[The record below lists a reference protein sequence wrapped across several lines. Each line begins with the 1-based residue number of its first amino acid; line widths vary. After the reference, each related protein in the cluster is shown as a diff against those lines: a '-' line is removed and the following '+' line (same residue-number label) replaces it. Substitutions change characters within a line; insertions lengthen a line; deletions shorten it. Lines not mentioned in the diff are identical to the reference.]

1 MEHLVGL
8 LAAAGTF
15 ALLGAWWLWTEV
27 PREDYVLLSED
38 ERLAHLSQHCSA
50 EVILPE
56 DEEVPNGWTM
66 HSAVVLLLH
75 GEVSPLYGW
84 PKDPRAPTWDCRPAD
99 LPRHWRINNQVHF
112 QAVAEDGQL
121 LERSFEPELDTSAND
136 LDEPWASRSCAA
148 DQLTSDGFK
157 QAVLNGR
164 RLAGRYG
171 EVLASAALEA
181 YSTLDCGGPALSTD
195 FAAIRLNKTRK
206 SGKCNMS
213 FYRSGS
219 ETNHGA
225 VGRATLLKPGSLA
238 SLVPFKGF
246 AEEREL
252 RERMLLKCFL
262 ARHGFP
268 SLHRP
273 REFGPSAVL
282 RIEHLYPIHVAARKG
297 DADMVRIM
305 LKNGADADVTHG
317 GSNALDMAQE
327 EDEDGSHLEVL
338 QVLADLLELKCQT
351 F

>member
-1 MEHLVGL
+1 MTPWYAAVRCDVFLLRCLVAAPLSPCAPLGRVEL
-8 LAAAGTF
+8 HIFFVCTLFSRIKPLAQGN
-15 ALLGAWWLWTEV
+15 
-27 PREDYVLLSED
+27 
-38 ERLAHLSQHCSA
+38 SA
-50 EVILPE
+50 RQE
-56 DEEVPNGWTM
+56 
-66 HSAVVLLLH
+66 
-75 GEVSPLYGW
+75 
-84 PKDPRAPTWDCRPAD
+84 
-99 LPRHWRINNQVHF
+99 
-112 QAVAEDGQL
+112 
-121 LERSFEPELDTSAND
+121 
-136 LDEPWASRSCAA
+136 
-148 DQLTSDGFK
+148 
-157 QAVLNGR
+157 
-164 RLAGRYG
+164 
-171 EVLASAALEA
+171 
-181 YSTLDCGGPALSTD
+181 
-195 FAAIRLNKTRK
+195 TRK

-252 RERMLLKCFL
+252 RERMLLKSFL